1 MSQQSETPMTVEQI
15 LAEWEQQPGAVVSPD
30 EKRFIG
36 YMRECAKYGVGYGW
50 MQQVIEWEWASKG
63 IGSWGPSYFEKRI
76 AELELSLRAKTAECE
91 DAKQDIA
98 TMVKTSAILATE
110 NERLRAS
117 NERLTR
123 ENKILQAK
131 TNNSLANNLCPDH
144 RDKQQGKPCLACSN
158 ERLVKALEK
167 IRDRLKGIKSGLTS
181 TETKI
186 LEQSDAALAA
196 AKEE

>member
-117 NERLTR
+117 NERLVIELLR
-123 ENKILQAK
+123 HSAHSKYCQAQVNWHIFHK
-131 TNNSLANNLCPDH
+131 A
-144 RDKQQGKPCLACSN
+144 QQEVCDCFIA
-158 ERLVKALEK
+158 
-167 IRDRLKGIKSGLTS
+167 T
-181 TETKI
+181 
-186 LEQSDAALAA
+186 ALAA
-196 AKEE
+196 AKEGGNGK